1 MQSLQH
7 TDCHSISQQHPER
20 AQKPEHKEQ
29 EGDQKKKKKT
39 YLKKQNKTG
48 SIYSFNSNSLVAH
61 YKNNNVTCLDWA
73 TMNF

>member
-29 EGDQKKKKKT
+29 EGDPKKKKKT
-39 YLKKQNKTG
+39 KPILKNKTKQEAFTL
-48 SIYSFNSNSLVAH
+48 STQILLWPITKIIMSLAL
-61 YKNNNVTCLDWA
+61 TGQQ
-73 TMNF
+73 